1 MPIIAVVRPG
11 CTDFDEQ
18 NRIQGNLDLPLNDRG
33 RDQLA
38 ATITQLQLWPLDT
51 LFTSPLEP
59 ARTTAE
65 SIGEEL
71 QVSVQFHENLKNV
84 DQGLWQ
90 GLSLDEIRRTSPKVL
105 KQWQESPET
114 VRPPEGETIQEA
126 LARALKVLEKPLKRE
141 ESIAVVTSEP
151 LATLLGCAIT
161 AVQPEFDSVAGC
173 RCSEDLVAIYSTN
186 GRLPRTDPKKPWRT
200 LSATGSLLTFSET
213 NRGRQ
218 SG

>member
-1 MPIIAVVRPG
+1 MPIIAIVRPG
-11 CTDFDEQ
+11 CTGFDEQ
-18 NRIQGNLDLPLNDRG
+18 SRIQGNLDLPLNDRG

-38 ATITQLQLWPLDT
+38 ATITQLQPWPLDA
-51 LFTSPLEP
+51 LLTSRLDP

-71 QVSVQFHENLKNV
+71 QVSVRFHEDLRNV
-84 DQGLWQ
+84 DQGLWH
-90 GLSLDEIRRTSPKVL
+90 GLSLEEIRRTSPKVL

-161 AVQPEFDSVAGC
+161 ATQPEFDSVAGC
-173 RCSEDLVAIYSTN
+173 CCSEDLVAIYSTN
-186 GRLPRTDPKKPWRT
+186 GRLPRTDPKQPWRT
-200 LSATGSLLTFSET
+200 MSATGSLLTFSET
-213 NRGRQ
+213 HGGRQ
-218 SG
+218 NG